1 MTAHL
6 HNGASAKM
14 LLLHLHNPSA
24 SAAQNTSQAAS
35 ARVQRAQVLEARS
48 GSAGPSNPVPAPPAS
63 HRFRDVGP
71 AHPFYTE
78 IEWLAGERI
87 TRGWPDGTYRP
98 GENIER
104 GAIAAYFYRMAGAPD
119 FTPPVVSPFKDV
131 DPSHPFY
138 REITWLASKG
148 ITRGWGDGTFR
159 PHEPVSREAM
169 AAFFYRY
176 ANSPQFNAPQQSP
189 FRDVRPSDPFY
200 REITWLASK
209 GITRGW
215 GDGTF
220 RPVEPIHRDA
230 MAAFVY
236 RFRGM
241 K

>member
-1 MTAHL
+1 MSPT
-6 HNGASAKM
+6 
-14 LLLHLHNPSA
+14 
-24 SAAQNTSQAAS
+24 
-35 ARVQRAQVLEARS
+35 
-48 GSAGPSNPVPAPPAS
+48 
-63 HRFRDVGP
+63 
-71 AHPFYTE
+71 HPFYTE

-159 PHEPVSREAM
+159 P
-169 AAFFYRY
+169 
-176 ANSPQFNAPQQSP
+176 
-189 FRDVRPSDPFY
+189 
-200 REITWLASK
+200 
-209 GITRGW
+209 
-215 GDGTF
+215 
-220 RPVEPIHRDA
+220 VEPIHRDA